1 MDRYAHAHARLLRPR
16 VLSVIAVIAV
26 IVTALLAAGPA
37 AQVSASPASQRTG
50 LPKLY
55 WIFYK
60 EDIERVNAFDSA
72 IVRQLVSGPG
82 TYALT
87 RSAHGPQLP
96 AGVIPVEN
104 FFSDASLQNAIDAH
118 AIYPRVK
125 FVAEDPEY
133 WKSTPKAEQVT
144 PIRYMNKFATTAS
157 ANGYTPILVPARD
170 LMRVPN
176 GACTQQGASTI
187 SQAYISCGIPAAAAN
202 ARFYV
207 IQAAAVE
214 TDLPAL
220 RQLVRQGAAQAHRAN
235 PHVIV
240 LATLSAA
247 PNGTPLPYT
256 AVVSAARAVLPY
268 VRGFEMN
275 SEPRNDRELVSF
287 FRALS
292 GS

>member
-1 MDRYAHAHARLLRPR
+1 MPLLRPR
-16 VLSVIAVIAV
+16 AILLIGGI
-26 IVTALLAAGPA
+26 IALLLGPGFLASAAA
-37 AQVSASPASQRTG
+37 RSAQKPILTR
-50 LPKLY
+50 LY

-60 EDIERVNAFDSA
+60 EDIERVNSFDPS

-87 RSAHGPQLP
+87 RSAFGPRLP
-96 AGVIPVEN
+96 PGVVPVEN
-104 FFSDASLQNAIDAH
+104 FFSAAALEQAIGTRTVF
-118 AIYPRVK
+118 PGVK

-133 WKSTPKAEQVT
+133 WRATPAPEKVT
-144 PIRYMNKFATTAS
+144 PIPYMKQFATA
-157 ANGYTPILVPARD
+157 ANSHGLTPILVPARD

-176 GACTQQGASTI
+176 GVCTQKPADTI

-202 ARFYV
+202 SRFFV

-220 RQLVRQGAAQAHRAN
+220 RQLVSQGAAEARRAN
-235 PHVIV
+235 PGVIV

-247 PNGTPLPYT
+247 PNGTPVPYV
-256 AVVSAARAVLPY
+256 AVERAARAILPY

-275 SEPRNDRELVSF
+275 SEPQNDHALVSF
-287 FRALS
+287 LQ
-292 GS
+292 GLGG